1 MDVRRLLVLA
11 VCGFRGVGVF
21 DFGLIGDG
29 DRRCRSCFGPGV
41 GERRFG
47 GEDLSETAWFFSDDG
62 ARDSRDSLRSRVG
75 ECSRIGVGVG
85 GFGLSG
91 R

>member
-1 MDVRRLLVLA
+1 MVLA
-11 VCGFRGVGVF
+11 LCGFRGVGVF
-21 DFGLIGDG
+21 VLGLTGDG
-29 DRRCRSCFGPGV
+29 DRRRRSCGVPVV

-47 GEDLSETAWFFSDDG
+47 GDGVSETAWFFSDDG
-62 ARDSRDSLRSRVG
+62 ARESRDILRSSVG
-75 ECSRIGVGVG
+75 DCSRIGVGVV

>member
-1 MDVRRLLVLA
+1 MVLA
-11 VCGFRGVGVF
+11 LCGFRGVGVL
-21 DFGLIGDG
+21 DFGLTGDG
-29 DRRCRSCFGPGV
+29 ERRRRSCGVPGPGV

-47 GEDLSETAWFFSDDG
+47 GVDVSETGWFLSDDG

-75 ECSRIGVGVG
+75 ECSRIGVGVVG
-85 GFGLSG
+85 LGLSG